1 MPVLLDVKSL
11 CEFKICPDR
20 RIRSSLMGGEFEL
33 KSNDWTITSFFFF
46 QKLFHWGYAY
56 GRKTIL
62 EVSLRV
68 DSNKW
73 GAACVRFCLI
83 IEFFD
88 WVILF
93 TVLNTPLRWG
103 SWKQSYP
110 GPVVSIKIVHSILK
124 IICRW
129 LSWNS
134 SGTTK
139 QQLVY
144 SITCEKCM
152 IS

>member
-93 TVLNTPLRWG
+93 TVLNTPLRYKAIISRARRFNQNCAQHSENNLQVTQLEFLRHHWAATG
-103 SWKQSYP
+103 LQYHLWK
-110 GPVVSIKIVHSILK
+110 VHDKLK
-124 IICRW
+124 
-129 LSWNS
+129 
-134 SGTTK
+134 
-139 QQLVY
+139 
-144 SITCEKCM
+144 
-152 IS
+152 